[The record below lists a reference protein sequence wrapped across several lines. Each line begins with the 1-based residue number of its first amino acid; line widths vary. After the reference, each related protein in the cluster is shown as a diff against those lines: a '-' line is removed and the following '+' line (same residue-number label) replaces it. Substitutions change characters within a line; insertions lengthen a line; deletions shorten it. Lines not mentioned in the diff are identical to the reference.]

1 MLQIN
6 LHPSNPPGFSLHF
19 QPGWLQSPTI
29 NPSLPCA
36 SPPCRKQRTT
46 EHAQKAKAFLQ
57 PPKQG
62 QRAGG
67 GGGRDGLGA
76 LHDKDRGCREEHSEE
91 GRVQLCTLRPE
102 SEGKG
107 PRVTCASVSWAGWL
121 HTRLGL
127 RQHGWRSEDWVT
139 RPERPC
145 PALHS
150 GHHSPWCQSSGE
162 KRAARQWGEQEERFG
177 GQEGEKTGAE
187 PEGVS
192 G

>member
-1 MLQIN
+1 MP
-6 LHPSNPPGFSLHF
+6 H
-19 QPGWLQSPTI
+19 
-29 NPSLPCA
+29 LPVG
-36 SPPCRKQRTT
+36 SK
-46 EHAQKAKAFLQ
+46 
-57 PPKQG
+57 G
-62 QRAGG
+62 QRRACTEGKGIPPAPKTRAACRRRGWAGWD
-67 GGGRDGLGA
+67 RIGA
-76 LHDKDRGCREEHSEE
+76 LHNKDRGCREEHSEE

-162 KRAARQWGEQEERFG
+162 KRAARQWGEQEEGFG
-177 GQEGEKTGAE
+177 GQEG
-187 PEGVS
+187 
-192 G
+192 